1 MIQESF
7 IREWSEMAPWSKNEM
22 VEQDLIICRALVSIF
37 SDPFLRENLAF
48 RGGTALHKLF
58 LQPQPRYSEDIDLVQ
73 IKPGPIKPIMFRL
86 GEVLEW
92 LPNRTTQQ
100 KKHSNKLLF
109 RVDSEIP
116 PIQQIRL
123 KVEINCFEHFNVM
136 GLQEVPFR
144 VENSWFSGEA
154 MLTTYHLEELVGT
167 KVRALYQRKKGRDLF
182 DLYTALT
189 TRELDVDK
197 VLECYRK
204 YIEFVVVHS
213 TSSGT
218 GRAPS
223 YKEFVQNMELKMQDE
238 EFLEDV
244 TPLLRPEIEFDPREA
259 YPLVYEKLIDRMPGK
274 RE

>member
-1 MIQESF
+1 MIKEGY
-7 IREWSEMAPWSKNEM
+7 IREWNEFVPWKDPMM

-37 SDPFLRENLAF
+37 SDDFLRENLAF

-92 LPNRTTQQ
+92 LPNRSTLQ
-100 KKHSNKLLF
+100 KRHSNKLLF
-109 RVDSEIP
+109 KVDSEIP
-116 PIQQIRL
+116 PVQQIRL
-123 KVEINCFEHFNVM
+123 KVEINCFEHFNVL
-136 GLQEVPFR
+136 GWQEVPFR
-144 VENSWFSGEA
+144 VENGWFTGEA
-154 MLTTYHLEELVGT
+154 KLTTYHLEELVGT

-189 TRELDVDK
+189 ARELDVEQ

-204 YIEFVVVHS
+204 YIEFVAD
-213 TSSGT
+213 
-218 GRAPS
+218 RAPS
-223 YKEFVQNMELKMQDE
+223 YKEFVQNIELKMQDE

-244 TPLLRPEIEFDPREA
+244 IPLLRPEIDFDPHKA
-259 YPLVYEKLIDRMPGK
+259 YARCM
-274 RE
+274 RS

>member
-1 MIQESF
+1 MIKEGY
-7 IREWSEMAPWSKNEM
+7 IREWNEFVPWKDPMM
-22 VEQDLIICRALVSIF
+22 VEQDLIICRTLVSIF
-37 SDPFLRENLAF
+37 SDDFLRENLAF

-92 LPNRTTQQ
+92 LPNRSTLQ
-100 KKHSNKLLF
+100 KRHSNKLLF
-109 RVDSEIP
+109 KVDSEIP
-116 PIQQIRL
+116 PVQQIRL
-123 KVEINCFEHFNVM
+123 KVEINCFEHFNVL

-144 VENSWFSGEA
+144 VENSWFTGEA
-154 MLTTYHLEELVGT
+154 KLTTYHLEELVGT

-189 TRELDVDK
+189 ARELDVEQ

-204 YIEFVVVHS
+204 YIEFVAD
-213 TSSGT
+213 
-218 GRAPS
+218 RAPS
-223 YKEFVQNMELKMQDE
+223 YKEFVQNIELKMQDE

-244 TPLLRPEIEFDPREA
+244 IPLLRPEIDFDPHKA
-259 YPLVYEKLIDRMPGK
+259 YALVYEKLIDRMPGK
-274 RE
+274 RN

>member
-1 MIQESF
+1 MIPELY
-7 IREWSEMAPWSKNEM
+7 INEWHDVVPWSSPLM

-144 VENSWFSGEA
+144 VENSWFTGEA

-189 TRELDVDK
+189 TREQDVDK

-204 YIEFVVVHS
+204 YIEFVVE
-213 TSSGT
+213 
-218 GRAPS
+218 RAPS

>member
-1 MIQESF
+1 MIPELY
-7 IREWSEMAPWSKNEM
+7 INEWHEVVPWSNSLM

-123 KVEINCFEHFNVM
+123 KVEINCFEHFNVL
-136 GLQEVPFR
+136 GLHEVPFR
-144 VENSWFSGEA
+144 VENSWFTGEA
-154 MLTTYHLEELVGT
+154 LLTTYHFEELVGT

-189 TRELDVDK
+189 APELDVDK

-204 YIEFVVVHS
+204 YIEFVVD
-213 TSSGT
+213 
-218 GRAPS
+218 RAPS

-244 TPLLRPEIEFDPREA
+244 SPLLRPEIEFDPHKA
-259 YPLVYEKLIDRMPGK
+259 YALVYQKLIDRMPGK
-274 RE
+274 RD

>member
-1 MIQESF
+1 MIRERC
-7 IREWSEMAPWSKNEM
+7 IREWNEFVPWKDMLM
-22 VEQDLIICRALVSIF
+22 VEQDLIIGRALVSIF
-37 SDPFLRENLAF
+37 SDDFLRESLAF

-73 IKPGPIKPIMFRL
+73 INPGPIKPIMFRL

-92 LPNRTTQQ
+92 LPNRKTQQ

-116 PIQQIRL
+116 PIQPIRL

-136 GLQEVPFR
+136 GLQGVPFS
-144 VENSWFSGEA
+144 VKNSWFTGEA
-154 MLTTYHLEELVGT
+154 KLTTYHFEELVGT

-189 TRELDVDK
+189 ARELDVDK

-204 YIEFVVVHS
+204 YIEFVVE
-213 TSSGT
+213 
-218 GRAPS
+218 RAPS
-223 YKEFVQNMELKMQDE
+223 YKEFVQNMEQKMQDE

-244 TPLLRPEIEFDPREA
+244 MPLLRPEIEFNPREA
-259 YPLVYEKLIDRMPGK
+259 YSLIYEKLIDKMPGK
-274 RE
+274 RD